1 MHRIFKKIA
10 FIIILITLSL
20 FLFFTLNKVSES
32 NPNKQLEKSMTLYG
46 DWFLRNQTEEGDFNY
61 EIDVKT
67 GEILNSNNIVRQA
80 GSLYSLVHAYK
91 YTKGKEYKIGIEKGI
106 KYFSNLLENVEN
118 IVPTKRINYE
128 GKISSNTTALF
139 LLALTEYMEEN
150 TTARSEYMN
159 LSKELANYLL
169 LTQND
174 MGGFSYNLGKSEESD
189 YNNGESFYALIR
201 AYKINNDPIYLEGAK
216 KAADYIISKYS
227 KEKFNYSLYSWAMQ
241 GMAHLY
247 KVDPDERYWDFMK
260 FYSNRFLF
268 GYGKNTYSYFTDQ
281 KGNPPKSNLGVY
293 LEGLNH
299 VAWVARNKDTTYYEA
314 LKDFIQM
321 SLKYLMTLQ
330 INGPGSDRKSNIEI
344 VSGGICYDQSCV
356 TQRIDIVHHNLSAIY
371 LYLNYTK

>member
-1 MHRIFKKIA
+1 
-10 FIIILITLSL
+10 
-20 FLFFTLNKVSES
+20 
-32 NPNKQLEKSMTLYG
+32 MTLYG

-80 GSLYSLVHAYK
+80 GSLYSLAHAYK
-91 YTKGKEYKIGIEKGI
+91 YTKEKEYKIGIEKGI
-106 KYFSNLLENVEN
+106 KYFSSFLENVDN

-128 GKISSNTTALF
+128 GIISSNTTALF

-150 TTARSEYMN
+150 PTARLEYMS

-174 MGGFSYNLGKSEESD
+174 KGGFSYNLGNSEESD

-216 KAADYIISKYS
+216 KAANYIISKYS

-247 KVDPDERYWDFMK
+247 KVEPDERYWDFMK
-260 FYSNRFLF
+260 SYSNQFLF